1 MKEATIVAP
10 ADPALM
16 SCGLLFFLPFIL
28 FFLLVRQE
36 QYFFLGLLFWA
47 TKKCFWACCF
57 GQLNNFFDDDR
68 LGYGFLAFSCSNQLF
83 YDLKT
88 LCDDVSYAGTTFIF
102 SLYLKSFL
110 VLNLHL
116 NNFLLSR
123 A

>member
-47 TKKCFWACCF
+47 TKKMLLGLLFWAIK
-57 GQLNNFFDDDR
+57 Q
-68 LGYGFLAFSCSNQLF
+68 FL
-83 YDLKT
+83 
-88 LCDDVSYAGTTFIF
+88 
-102 SLYLKSFL
+102 
-110 VLNLHL
+110 
-116 NNFLLSR
+116 
-123 A
+123 